1 MQISTLNVTPTPGD
15 CGRFRLSVSSR
26 RDRAASWPMAALGH
40 ISRAQGPGCGR
51 GGFHAVL
58 CRPDRP
64 QSLWSIQGDYSRREV
79 DSPFSENETMR
90 KSLESLSR
98 KGQVRKRGGGLISLF
113 QMCVGLLD
121 GGETSHVGAAPDSK
135 EGVNDNR
142 V

>member
-1 MQISTLNVTPTPGD
+1 MADGSPGPHQQSTESRLWE
-15 CGRFRLSVSSR
+15 GR
-26 RDRAASWPMAALGH
+26 
-40 ISRAQGPGCGR
+40 
-51 GGFHAVL
+51 VL

-121 GGETSHVGAAPDSK
+121 RGETSHVGAAPDSK
-135 EGVNDNR
+135 
-142 V
+142 